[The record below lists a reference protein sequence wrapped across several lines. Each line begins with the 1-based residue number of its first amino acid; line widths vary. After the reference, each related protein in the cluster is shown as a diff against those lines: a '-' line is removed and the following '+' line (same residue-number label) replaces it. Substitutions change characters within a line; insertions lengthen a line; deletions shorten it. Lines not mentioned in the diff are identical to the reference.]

1 MACCPAEAKYGYDD
15 SRFEKAVDHHFHC
28 SVCFNVLK
36 DPVMCRNN
44 EHLFCRDCITEHLN
58 TNSHTCPECNEDLT
72 VETLRR
78 ARVISNIISDLK
90 IKCDYSQRGC
100 QESIRLEEL
109 DSHVESCGFAPVKCS
124 NEECEM
130 IVNKRE
136 IIHHEST
143 VCEYRKVKCHNCGKI
158 EQDVEEMKEK
168 MEEMKEKMVEIDEK
182 MEGMSKKVEEMDEKV
197 GEKIEGMSKKEE
209 EMVEKVEEKI
219 EGMSKKVEEM
229 DEKVEE
235 KIEGMSKKVEEMDE
249 KVEEK
254 MDGMSEKLVGITTD
268 VDDLK
273 RLMVQMFEKLRF
285 LENGIQISSAVN
297 YASTSLM
304 QDILVA
310 GGFDGDDNHLKSVE
324 KFSWK
329 KNAWERVCS
338 MNVGRSGATSFVY
351 ENQVFVAGGCG
362 SPVIEV
368 LNLNEDPLQ
377 CGKSEATLPFNC
389 WRLRNVVYQGR
400 VILFCACNCQFGNVT
415 ELCLTPPYTCKQL
428 CKIPQPKRQ
437 YYTVVAFEHKVL
449 IFGGKNVDDNDS
461 LKDVLELD
469 LTTKKIKVMP
479 SLPGAARLMAGVR
492 WGDQAILIG
501 GYSKDGRSKKVL
513 MYDSKTGKTTELPS
527 MLEKRNACAAVITG
541 NTIVVMGGFGESG
554 RVRSVEAFT
563 LGGYSWRYLPAM
575 NDIRSILTATALTLS

>member
-28 SVCFNVLK
+28 SVCYNVLK

-72 VETLRR
+72 VETLRK

-100 QESIRLEEL
+100 QESIRLDEL
-109 DSHVESCGFAPVKCS
+109 DSHVENCGFAPVKCS

-168 MEEMKEKMVEIDEK
+168 IEEMKEKM
-182 MEGMSKKVEEMDEKV
+182 
-197 GEKIEGMSKKEE
+197 
-209 EMVEKVEEKI
+209 
-219 EGMSKKVEEM
+219 
-229 DEKVEE
+229 EE

-254 MDGMSEKLVGITTD
+254 MDGMNEKLVGITTD
-268 VDDLK
+268 VADLK

-285 LENGIQISSAVN
+285 LENAIQISSAVN
-297 YASTSLM
+297 YASTSFM
-304 QDILVA
+304 EDILVA
-310 GGFDGDDNHLKSVE
+310 GGWDSDGNELKSVE
-324 KFSWK
+324 KFTWK

-338 MNVGRSGATSFVY
+338 MNVGRKGATSFVY
-351 ENQVFVAGGCG
+351 ENQVFVAGGCE

-368 LNLNEDPLQ
+368 LNLKEDPLQ
-377 CGKSEATLPFNC
+377 CEISVTGLPFNC
-389 WRLRNVVYQGR
+389 KYLRTVIYQGR
-400 VILFCACNCQFGNVT
+400 VILFCACSKTNNVT
-415 ELCLTPPYTCKQL
+415 EICLTLPYTCKKL
-428 CKIPQPKRQ
+428 CGIPEPKRM
-437 YYTVVAFEHKVL
+437 YYTVVAFQHKVL
-449 IFGGKNVDDNDS
+449 IFGGKNVNQDNF
-461 LKDVLELD
+461 LEDVLEFD
-469 LTTKKIKVMP
+469 LTTREFKVMP
-479 SLPGAARLMAGVR
+479 SLPGASRHMAGVR
-492 WGDQAILIG
+492 WGDQAVLIG
-501 GYSKDGRSKKVL
+501 GYGKDGPSKKVL
-513 MYDSKTGKTTELPS
+513 MYDSKTGHAIELPS
-527 MLEKRNACAAVITG
+527 MSEERSACAAVITG
-541 NTIVVMGGFGESG
+541 NTIVVMGGLGKSDC
-554 RVRSVEAFT
+554 VRSVEAFT
-563 LGGYSWRYLPAM
+563 LGGYSWRYLPSM
-575 NDIRSILTATALTLS
+575 NDIRSLSTATALPSENVQ